1 MMLQRISDLQP
12 HNQTNTRINK
22 CAGCELTVTETW
34 IKPVTRW
41 LECMGM
47 RKEFT
52 VEMGRWETELE
63 NGRCKKC
70 KKRED
75 EENEKKETEKAV
87 QEAIEKGIK
96 VVGGEFAYRNY
107 NFDTFK
113 PKTESQKEALRI
125 CKKFDPAKDNIYLV
139 GPTGVGKSHLACSI
153 ALASMPRLLSAQRWK
168 VTELLRQFRVFK
180 GATEETEG
188 IDSLSRCPLL
198 ILEDIGAQKE
208 TDWGNS
214 ILWEIIDNRIESGA
228 NGLIVTSNVGRSML
242 ASSMGER
249 IPSRLSSICRIVKVD
264 GPDHR
269 VTKENV

>member
-1 MMLQRISDLQP
+1 MLLQSME
-12 HNQTNTRINK
+12 NTRTK
-22 CAGCELTVTETW
+22 LCADCGVSVTEKW
-34 IKPVTRW
+34 IPPEYETLNFFGEIRN
-41 LECMGM
+41 
-47 RKEFT
+47 FT
-52 VEMGRWETELE
+52 VDPGHWQTILI
-63 NGRCKKC
+63 NGLCPKC
-70 KKRED
+70 KKRE
-75 EENEKKETEKAV
+75 ELKNEKEKTEKAV
-87 QEAIEKGIK
+87 QETIKKGIEI
-96 VVGGEFAYRNY
+96 VGGEYAYKNY
-107 NFDTFK
+107 RFDSYK

>member
-1 MMLQRISDLQP
+1 MLQRISDLQP

-22 CAGCELTVTETW
+22 CADCDLTVTETW
-34 IKPVTRW
+34 VKPVTRW

-75 EENEKKETEKAV
+75 EENAKKETEKAV

-107 NFDTFK
+107 NFDSFK
-113 PKTESQKEALRI
+113 PKTESQKEALKV
-125 CKKFDPAKDNIYLV
+125 CKNFDPAMDNLILI
-139 GPTGVGKSHLACSI
+139 GPAGVGKSHLACAIILSSLQNI
-153 ALASMPRLLSAQRWK
+153 ASAQRWR
-168 VTELLRQFRVFK
+168 VTELLRHFRKFNDNVINQENEIERVSNAK
-180 GATEETEG
+180 
-188 IDSLSRCPLL
+188 
-198 ILEDIGAQKE
+198 ILVIEDIGVE
-208 TDWGNS
+208 RDTTWGSS
-214 ILWEIIDNRIESGA
+214 ILWEILDKRIDRGI
-228 NGLIVTSNVGRSML
+228 NGLIITSNVGRSKL
-242 ASSMGER
+242 ADTMSDR
-249 IPSRLSSICRIVKVD
+249 IPSRISQLCKFIQID

-269 VTKENV
+269 ITKGVI